1 MFYRQAE
8 LLATESI
15 LTAGVKTIDI
25 NVQDVITRL
34 SIILE
39 LTNNGIVPTNHP
51 LAAIK
56 SIEVVDGS
64 DVIASMSG
72 YAVQAMAYYN
82 TGKMPHNE
90 LNYEDNA
97 ICRSYIPLDFG
108 RYLYDAELGLDPKK
122 FKNLQLRI
130 DHNYALGGSS
140 PDAAFI
146 RVLADMFDEKPA
158 SPTGY
163 LQNKEIFSYYP
174 ALNATEYIELP
185 LDNNIRKLLV
195 INTNNSEEPD
205 IIFSS
210 VKVDEEDGKRVVV
223 DCLTIDLIRAASQ
236 VYGRFGEYL
245 SARIDA
251 AGDRSVYLS
260 ACKDI
265 MMPSLSDTAAGTVI
279 YIWSGGRLRALTL
292 GAACFLNGEVT
303 GRCPHGAVPVLFG
316 DQRDLAD
323 WWDVTKVGKAR
334 LILPTGAINAAEIA
348 APTGTT
354 DVIVQSLQRY

>member
-34 SIILE
+34 SVILE
-39 LTNNGIVPTNHP
+39 LTNNGKIPTNHP

-56 SIEVVDGS
+56 SIEVIDGS

-72 YAVQAMAYYN
+72 YAVQAMSYYN
-82 TGKMPHNE
+82 NGKMPHNE

-108 RYLYDAELGLDPKK
+108 RFLYDAELALDPTK

-130 DHNYALGGSS
+130 DHDRTLGGSS
-140 PDAAFI
+140 PDAAFL

-163 LQNKEIFSYYP
+163 LQQKEIFSYYP

-195 INTNNSEEPD
+195 MNTNNSEEPD

-223 DCLTIDLIRAASQ
+223 DCLTMDLIRAASQ
-236 VYGRFGEYL
+236 VYGRFEEYL
-245 SARIDA
+245 SGEVTA
-251 AGDRSVYLS
+251 AGARTFYLTH
-260 ACKDI
+260 CKDI
-265 MMPSLSDTAAGTVI
+265 MMGGFLDTTNGHWHYT
-279 YIWSGGRLRALTL
+279 WSGGRARVVQNDVA
-292 GAACFLNGEVT
+292 GICNFMVN

-316 DQRDLAD
+316 NQRDLAD

-334 LILPTGAINAAEIA
+334 LILPTGAINAAEIL